1 MYVFA
6 GKDMF
11 YIDALTPSQ
20 AAERIDRSY
29 FANRP
34 AAILTV
40 HSHQGVDRFV
50 STPPPRHHR
59 AGG

>member
-6 GKDMF
+6 GNDMF
-11 YIDALTPSQ
+11 YIDARTPEE

-29 FANRP
+29 FTNRP
-34 AAILTV
+34 AETLTV

-50 STPPPRHHR
+50 PSPPPRHRR
-59 AGG
+59 AR